1 MKPLTPLRGGACGEQ
16 MQGHR
21 MENAPL
27 RRPLS
32 TPPILVLV
40 VSRHSHGQ
48 KRKEKR
54 CLSSNCDNHFPLD

>member
-1 MKPLTPLRGGACGEQ
+1 
-16 MQGHR
+16 